1 MRFLLQPTPFLVMG
15 LMMVVV
21 LVAAVAVVANKSII
35 GLRAAYRV
43 GASDAVCLQW
53 RRIVQHKCCPRAGT
67 ALPEHVLEAHTRG
80 LDSHT
85 APKSS
90 SSQVVFLTGYNC
102 VKEVCACSIPRHS
115 C

>member
-1 MRFLLQPTPFLVMG
+1 MG

-43 GASDAVCLQW
+43 GASDALCLQW

-67 ALPEHVLEAHTRG
+67 ALPEHVLEAYTR
-80 LDSHT
+80 T
-85 APKSS
+85 
-90 SSQVVFLTGYNC
+90 
-102 VKEVCACSIPRHS
+102 
-115 C
+115 